1 MINYRFLNYK
11 TRNAFLR
18 DKDNIRE
25 DAVVFIQEG
34 HRIWTHNEEYI
45 CDNQS
50 LQQLQAFQ
58 TYIEQ
63 ILNNKADKV
72 DLTTKADKSELE
84 ALRNSKADKTDLDY
98 LRNTKA
104 DKTDLD
110 GKQDKLT
117 AGYGIN
123 ISQDNIIEVVLD
135 TTVYVLVDELPESNI
150 DPNKI
155 YLKSET
161 ANGKTILVGYKYVNG
176 EWISMGEK
184 EPSVDLTPYAT
195 KRQLSELIEQIE
207 KKYVQKKDVYTPSDT
222 DFNGDDIADDTPQ
235 INQKLV
241 TLTVSQYQSLVDSGM
256 VQSDTYYFT
265 YEGEEQENN
274 HTWTFGD
281 NFPVIFTSNWVFG
294 GTFPVILT

>member
-72 DLTTKADKSELE
+72 DLTTKADKSEL
-84 ALRNSKADKTDLDY
+84 
-98 LRNTKA
+98 
-104 DKTDLD
+104 D

-123 ISQDNIIEVVLD
+123 ISQDNIIEVTLD

-150 DPNKI
+150 DSNKI

-161 ANGKTILVGYKYVNG
+161 TNGKTILVGYKYVNG

-274 HTWTFGD
+274 HTWAFGD